1 MIKHI
6 SYMPNNNSISE
17 FKKNKEI
24 LSRLGISE
32 IETIIAD
39 YCPEEVFNSLP
50 IGGVHL
56 LYFPTW
62 LDIWNENKANIL
74 EDFHTTEP
82 YGIKSKQEYINVFRE
97 QFELAKKHNA
107 KYMVFHISHIRPRD
121 IFTLSYDYSHF
132 DILEATLELVNE
144 VFKGDGPPLLFE
156 NLPWPG
162 FDLKNEE
169 LILNFLDKINYKSKG
184 IMMDF
189 SHFICLNKELN
200 NYDEGAIFIKN
211 ELNKMPEVKS
221 HIRGIHLNG
230 SISKEYLSNDF
241 SPLLAKWENSSRLD
255 RYHVEIG
262 HIKKI
267 DTHDI
272 FRSKLIS
279 EVINDLNPE
288 FLVYELAYTS
298 LEDLISKVE
307 IQNSFLDFIK

>member
-6 SYMPNNNSISE
+6 SYMPNNNSILD
-17 FKKNKEI
+17 FKKNKEA
-24 LSRLGISE
+24 LSELGISQ
-32 IETIIAD
+32 IETIIGD
-39 YCPEEVFNSLP
+39 YCSEEIFDSLP
-50 IGGVHL
+50 IGGIHL

-62 LDIWNENKANIL
+62 LDIWNENKINIL

-82 YGIKSKQEYINVFRE
+82 YGIKSKQEYINIFKE
-97 QFELAKKHNA
+97 QFELAKKYNA

-121 IFTLSYDYSHF
+121 IFTFSYNYSDY
-132 DILEATLELVNE
+132 DVLEATIELVNE
-144 VFKGDGPPLLFE
+144 VFKGNGPPLLFE

-169 LILNFLDKINYKSKG
+169 LIINFLNRINYKNKG

-200 NYDEGAIFIKN
+200 NYDEGALFIKN
-211 ELNKMPEVKS
+211 ELDKMPKAKS
-221 HIRGIHLNG
+221 YIRGIHLNG

-241 SPLLAKWENSSRLD
+241 SSLLTKWESSSKID

-262 HIKKI
+262 HIKSI

-279 EVINDLNPE
+279 GVIKDLNPE

-298 LEDLISKVE
+298 LEDLISKVK